1 MCNAYVQCLCAM
13 PMCNAYVQCLCAY
26 VSMILSKSWIH
37 LRQPM
42 CVRGA
47 SSSLVNTTNMDA
59 YKKLGR
65 TYSSSNSN
73 NVLFITIVYF
83 YSYLVL

>member
-1 MCNAYVQCLCAM
+1 
-13 PMCNAYVQCLCAY
+13 
-26 VSMILSKSWIH
+26 
-37 LRQPM
+37 M

-47 SSSLVNTTNMDA
+47 SSSLVYTTNMDA

-83 YSYLVL
+83 YSYLVLKTIRKSTRSKSEVDYHKVQHRYDDIIQD

>member
-1 MCNAYVQCLCAM
+1 
-13 PMCNAYVQCLCAY
+13 
-26 VSMILSKSWIH
+26 
-37 LRQPM
+37 M

-47 SSSLVNTTNMDA
+47 SSSLVSTTNMDA

-83 YSYLVL
+83 YSYLVLKTIRKSTRSKSEVDYHEVQHRYDDIIQD